1 MFSWKITTRCFIG
14 VDGVIPAIAVFDS
27 KTLEV
32 ENNKPI
38 ISTTTQVT

>member
-14 VDGVIPAIAVFDS
+14 VDGDTPAIAVFDC
-27 KTLEV
+27 KTLGV

-38 ISTTTQVT
+38 NSTTTKVT